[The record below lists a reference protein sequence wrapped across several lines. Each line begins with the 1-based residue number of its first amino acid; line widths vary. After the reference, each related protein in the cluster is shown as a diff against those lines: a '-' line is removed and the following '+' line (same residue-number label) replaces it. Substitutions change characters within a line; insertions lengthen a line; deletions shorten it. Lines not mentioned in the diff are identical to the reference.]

1 MHWLLTVVILW
12 AVGFLASHL
21 IRLLL
26 LGPGGTCPKCPK
38 CWAGSVAA
46 ILFGVAYILVVIKRP
61 PSWGPILTYT
71 LVLSAV
77 VAAAVYLGLCPIPP
91 KDGVAR

>member
-1 MHWLLTVVILW
+1 
-12 AVGFLASHL
+12 
-21 IRLLL
+21 
-26 LGPGGTCPKCPK
+26 
-38 CWAGSVAA
+38 VAA